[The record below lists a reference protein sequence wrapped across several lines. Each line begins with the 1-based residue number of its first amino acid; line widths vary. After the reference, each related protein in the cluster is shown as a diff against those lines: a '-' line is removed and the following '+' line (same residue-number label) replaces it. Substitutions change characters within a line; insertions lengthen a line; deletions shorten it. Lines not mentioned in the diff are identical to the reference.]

1 MVEIRVDKVTK
12 IFNAKKKEV
21 VALKDIDLTVE
32 SGKSFGIVGPSGA
45 GKTTLMR
52 IIAGLDVPNTGE
64 IYFGDQLVS
73 KNGKLIISP
82 EKRNIGMVFQNW
94 ALYPNMTAY
103 DNIAFPLI
111 SHHLNKETIE
121 KRVKDVAITLGVEN
135 VLTHY
140 PREMSGGQQQRVSL
154 ARALVK
160 NPSIL
165 ILDEPFS
172 NLDAAMRDSAR
183 ALVKKIQD
191 ELRITT
197 LIVSHDP
204 ADIFSIAS
212 QAGVLLDG
220 KFVQIDSPLR
230 IYNQPK
236 SLGVAKLVGDIITLS
251 GNIETEGDKKFVKV
265 ANLKFIIPNSLEPS
279 EKITFGFRPE
289 DVKISVNEDMTDYTN
304 AGRVIVKVS
313 SYSGGAFRI
322 IVSPIETENIE
333 IFAFSDVPYEI
344 NQSLFFYYKKD
355 KLKLF
360 PQ

>member
-52 IIAGLDVPNTGE
+52 IIAGLDVPNIGE

-111 SHHLNKETIE
+111 SHHLNKETTE

-191 ELRITT
+191 ELKITT

-289 DVKISVNEDMTDYTN
+289 DVKISVNEDMIDYTN